1 MLDVEIELMAILGT
15 AMMKISQVLKPGRG
29 AFVELDHNFA
39 GGIDIN
45 VNNRVVTRGQAEV
58 NDDIWA
64 VSLTSFV
71 KLASVDTG

>member
-1 MLDVEIELMAILGT
+1 
-15 AMMKISQVLKPGRG
+15 MMKISQVLKPGRG

-39 GGIDIN
+39 DDIDTN
-45 VNNRVVTRGQAEV
+45 ANNRVVTRGQAEV